1 MGTEPQSIMGW
12 DIGGANLKAA
22 LITIESGR
30 ITRRKY
36 HARPFE
42 VWKESHFLSAALQDI
57 GRGLNWQPD
66 MAMGVTMTAELADAF
81 RSKREGVL
89 FVLNE
94 MEHAF
99 GTNRI
104 KAFNLAGEFQPLSE
118 AARDPLAYAATNWIA
133 SARLVAQRHPDCLFM
148 DIGSTTSD
156 IIPIAGGEI
165 KAKGRTDTQRLAR
178 GELVYSGMLRTN
190 PNTII
195 QQAPIRGQYC
205 RVTAEY
211 FTIMADVYRILG
223 RIAKEDYTCASPD
236 GRSSSL
242 EHCRERLA
250 RLPCADAEMLKPVE
264 IEALAAYLADKQLQQ
279 VCEAMHQVVSALD
292 GTRKLPVV
300 AVGPGS
306 FIAMQAAR
314 RLGLDPVELA
324 HDRDNGAPA
333 SLPAL
338 AVAVLL
344 AGVKYD
350 WTASLNKDWAA

>member
-12 DIGGANLKAA
+12 DIGGANLKAV
-22 LITIESGR
+22 LITIAAGR
-30 ITRRKY
+30 IIGRKY

-42 VWKESHFLSAALQDI
+42 VWQESHSLSAVLQDI
-57 GRGLNWQPD
+57 GRRFNWQPG

-81 RSKREGVL
+81 RNKREGVL
-89 FVLNE
+89 FVLQE

-99 GTNRI
+99 GTDRI
-104 KAFNLAGEFQPLSE
+104 KAFNLAGEFEPLSE
-118 AARDPLAYAATNWIA
+118 AARDPLSYAATNWIA
-133 SARLVAQRHPDCLFM
+133 SARLAAQRHPDCLFM
-148 DIGSTTSD
+148 DIGSTTTD
-156 IIPIAGGEI
+156 IIPIAGGQI
-165 KAKGRTDTQRLAR
+165 KARGKTDPERLTR

-195 QQAPIRGQYC
+195 RQAPVGGQYC
-205 RVTAEY
+205 RVAAEH

-223 RIAKEDYTCASPD
+223 RIASEDYTCASPD
-236 GRSSSL
+236 GRSTSL

-264 IEALAAYLADKQLQQ
+264 IKALAAYLADKQLQQ
-279 VCEAMHQVVSALD
+279 VCEAMHQVISALD
-292 GTRKLPVV
+292 GPRKLPVV
-300 AVGPGS
+300 AAGPGS

-314 RLGLDPVELA
+314 RLGLDAVQLA
-324 HDRDNGAPA
+324 QDGDSGAPA

-344 AGVKYD
+344 AGVQND
-350 WTASLNKDWAA
+350 WNTSLNKD